1 MQLQLP
7 DKEGITNYI
16 ILFVPMKKPK
26 YVPKGIPRGMYLQ
39 TEDLGKRFPKNLK
52 SIPENQKTSISSRV
66 TVPAIDRGRKLKC
79 FPFIFS

>member
-39 TEDLGKRFPKNLK
+39 TEDLGKILPVKEGTTNYSFLFVPKNLWK
-52 SIPENQKTSISSRV
+52 QTNE
-66 TVPAIDRGRKLKC
+66 
-79 FPFIFS
+79 

>member
-1 MQLQLP
+1 MLVMQLQLP

-39 TEDLGKRFPKNLK
+39 TEDLGKMFPKNLK
-52 SIPENQKTSISSRV
+52 SIPKDQKTSISSSSRV
-66 TVPAIDRGRKLKC
+66 TVPAIDKAQ
-79 FPFIFS
+79 IMT